1 MDGGGSMGRRVLSLA
16 RRWLTT
22 KKGLQWS
29 AVSQCSSYSLER
41 EREVGERQAAPKK
54 RSKNCAVAALTRN
67 RVGGGVFAKSSEGR
81 WTPASGSG
89 QMVAAGV
96 KGGGGVPWGCQGQTK
111 RRGGERGGS
120 MFARSPLGAE
130 EGEKRWKTGSGWGSC
145 RRRRQHGR
153 GTAARA
159 QCWTVTMTR
168 AWTQCIVMREREGGE
183 EVADR

>member
-1 MDGGGSMGRRVLSLA
+1 
-16 RRWLTT
+16 
-22 KKGLQWS
+22 
-29 AVSQCSSYSLER
+29 VSQCSSYSLER

-54 RSKNCAVAALTRN
+54 RSKKCAVAALTRN
-67 RVGGGVFAKSSEGR
+67 RVGGGVSAKSSEGR

-96 KGGGGVPWGCQGQTK
+96 KGGGGVPWGCQGQAK
-111 RRGGERGGS
+111 RRGGERGGGS
-120 MFARSPLGAE
+120 MFTRSPLGAE